1 MLTHEIVGA
10 HAIAACAEMKLHGDD
25 VWAHVAPMFHL
36 VDAFAIYS
44 MTLVGGRHVIVPTF
58 EAGAVIRLIERE
70 GITVTNVASTM
81 IAIMCHNPLLKTHDL
96 STLRVVSCGGCP
108 LAPAAVT
115 RAIAIFGCEFF
126 ISYGMTEC
134 CGKISMSILS
144 DSFRHDNDVQTQ
156 LKTIC
161 TSGRPFAL
169 MDVKVLNPKTRF
181 PVVNAGEEIGEVWV
195 RGSTSFHGYWNRD
208 RRDDDS
214 FDEHGWFNTGDL
226 AVVREDGYITLV
238 DRAKDMILCGGENG
252 TARFFFFHFIFSVP
266 SADRTLTVPAS
277 LRRRPQCTPRR
288 SRARCTRTRPSRR
301 RRSSARRTRS
311 WVKSSTRSSRCDL
324 RRGSPAA
331 TATATAT

>member
-252 TARFFFFHFIFSVP
+252 TARFFFFPFHFF
-266 SADRTLTVPAS
+266 
-277 LRRRPQCTPRR
+277 RPVR
-288 SRARCTRTRPSRR
+288 
-301 RRSSARRTRS
+301 
-311 WVKSSTRSSRCDL
+311 
-324 RRGSPAA
+324 
-331 TATATAT
+331 